1 MAARLAAFDGVKRYD
16 KSGDAADSALL
27 NICPLEFRRRAISV
41 FATGTSLFARLRK
54 RRVVSGGSC
63 VARRFQIKLAVR
75 FTYVQYSTLECA
87 GAGVF
92 TFWVRLAP
100 LARSHNRRLE
110 NGWTSNDAGAAKGR
124 RWTAAGER

>member
-1 MAARLAAFDGVKRYD
+1 MPAPWLPGFLALTSADGGSASGVRRPSVKLYD

-100 LARSHNRRLE
+100 LARSHNRRL
-110 NGWTSNDAGAAKGR
+110 
-124 RWTAAGER
+124 